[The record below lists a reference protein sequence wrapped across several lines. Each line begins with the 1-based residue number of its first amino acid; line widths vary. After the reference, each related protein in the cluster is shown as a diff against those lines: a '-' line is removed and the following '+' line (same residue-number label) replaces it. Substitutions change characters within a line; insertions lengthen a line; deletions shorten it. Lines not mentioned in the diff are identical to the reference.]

1 MKLKLTIFLLIIFLT
16 GCNNTDVPDNPNEP
30 DETPD
35 SVEVTSIVV
44 YPKDNVSSGE
54 TLKIKVEAIMSNG
67 EKKDIT
73 EDSIINSTNENF
85 AIIDNDSIVV
95 SDEALTADSFTITVK
110 YEDFLEKVKINVF
123 NSLKDNIDSEGVIT
137 NPSSFDAVMNKSR
150 NLPSDYIPEDLVTLS
165 VPTCLLNPE
174 VNQLR
179 SEASQALTALFESA
193 KEKDFILV
201 ARSGYRSYNTQTAL
215 YNGIVSKYGQ
225 DYADKYSAKPGQSEH
240 QTGLAIDIT
249 SESVSLQLEE
259 PFGETPEGIW
269 VKENAHSFGFIIR
282 YPKGKESITG
292 YEYEPW
298 HLRYLGKNLATEVY
312 ESGLTLEEYFEK

>member
-1 MKLKLTIFLLIIFLT
+1 MKLKLIFFLLIIFLT

-30 DETPD
+30 DEIPD

-44 YPKDNVSSGE
+44 NSKNNVSSGE
-54 TLKIKVEAIMSNG
+54 TMKIKVQAIMSNG

-73 EDSIINSTNENF
+73 EDSIINSSNENF

-95 SDEALTADSFTITVK
+95 SEEALTADSFTITIK
-110 YEDFLEKVKINVF
+110 YEDFLEKVKIDVF

-179 SEASQALTALFESA
+179 SDASQALTALFESA
-193 KEKDFILV
+193 KEKELILV

-215 YNGIVSKYGQ
+215 YNGIVNKYGQ

-249 SESVSLQLEE
+249 SESVALQLEE

-269 VKENAHSFGFIIR
+269 VKENAHLFGFIIR

-312 ESGLTLEEYFEK
+312 ESGLTLEEFFEQ